1 MIGSKQLKV
10 GMVIL
15 FKEELWKVMEAVHTS
30 PGKGAAFVQAK
41 LRNLKKGTQT
51 EHKFRSSEN
60 VERVLLD
67 TRPVEYLYQE
77 GENYIFMDTESYE
90 QFQISAEMLEGK
102 IEYLRP
108 NLQLMLESH
117 QETPIGIE
125 LPKTVQVK
133 IVECE
138 PYIKT
143 ATATNTFKQ
152 ATTDTGANVLIPGFI
167 EQDELVEIDTETG
180 KYVSRVK
187 A

>member
-10 GMVIL
+10 GMVIQY
-15 FKEELWKVMEAVHTS
+15 KDELWRVMEAVHYS
-30 PGKGAAFVQAK
+30 PGKGAAFVQVK
-41 LRNLKKGTQT
+41 LRNIKKGTQT
-51 EHKFRSSEN
+51 EHKFRSSES
-60 VERVLLD
+60 VERVTLE

-77 GENYIFMDTESYE
+77 GEHYVFMDTETYE
-90 QFQISAEMLEGK
+90 QLQISGDMLEGMTD
-102 IEYLRP
+102 YLRP
-108 NLQLMLESH
+108 NLQMMVEIHDGQPL
-117 QETPIGIE
+117 GIS

-152 ATTDTGANVLIPGFI
+152 AKTDTGATVLIPGFI

-180 KYVSRVK
+180 RYVARVK
-187 A
+187 E